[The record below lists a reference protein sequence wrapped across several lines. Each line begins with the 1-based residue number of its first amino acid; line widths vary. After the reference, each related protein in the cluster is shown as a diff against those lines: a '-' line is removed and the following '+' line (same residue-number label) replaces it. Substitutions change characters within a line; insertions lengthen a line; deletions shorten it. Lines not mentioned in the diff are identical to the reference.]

1 MLATLFV
8 VILISFIGVGLPDSV
23 LGTAW
28 PIMYR
33 EFELP
38 VSMAGYISMAVSVG
52 TILSSLLSTRLIH
65 RFGTG
70 LVTAVSTLLTAVA
83 LLGFSMTSQPVF
95 FFLLAIPLGLGA
107 GAVDTGLN
115 SFVALHYSAAQMSF
129 LHCFYGVGV
138 AVSPLIMSWALGDGG
153 DWRRGYFTVALLQGL
168 ITVVAFVA
176 LPLWRRMQ
184 KKDAEEQNAP
194 PRMLGIV
201 EMFRIPGVAFSC
213 FAFFFSC
220 ALELTA
226 GAWSSTYFVNIRGIP
241 ADRAAT
247 LTMLFYVGLTLGR
260 LLSGIFSTKL
270 GRRRILRISLYTL
283 ITSVA
288 LFLLP
293 LPTPVSAAA
302 LFGIGLAI
310 GPTYPNLVH
319 LTPKN
324 FGEDIAQS
332 VMGLQ
337 QAMTYVGILIM
348 PWFFGILADAFSAVL
363 LPYYLL
369 AMLICYTSAFLL
381 LMHTVK
387 KRRTGGK

>member
-1 MLATLFV
+1 MLATLFA

-33 EFELP
+33 EFDLP
-38 VSMAGYISMAVSVG
+38 VSMAGYISSTVSIG
-52 TILSSLLSTRLIH
+52 TILSSLLSARLIN

-83 LLGFSMTSQPVF
+83 LLGFSVTAHPAF

-138 AVSPLIMSWALGDGG
+138 ALSPLVMSWALGEGG
-153 DWRRGYFTVALLQGL
+153 DWRRGYFVVALLQCF

-176 LPLWRRMQ
+176 LPLWKRIQR
-184 KKDAEEQNAP
+184 KDAEEQSVP
-194 PRMLGIV
+194 PRTLGII
-201 EMFRIPGVAFSC
+201 EMLRIPGVVFSC
-213 FAFFFSC
+213 AAFIFSC

-247 LTMLFYVGLTLGR
+247 VTMLFYIGLSVGR
-260 LLSGIFSTKL
+260 LLSGLFSVAL

-283 ITSVA
+283 IASVV

-293 LPTPVSAAA
+293 LPTLVSAIA

-324 FGEDIAQS
+324 FGEDVAQS

-337 QAMTYVGILIM
+337 QAMTYLGILIM
-348 PWFFGILADAFSAVL
+348 PWLFGVLAEVFSASL

-369 AMLICYTSAFLL
+369 AMLGFYAVSFLL
-381 LMHTVK
+381 LMRTVNRRRG
-387 KRRTGGK
+387 KRF